1 MANSFHGLI
10 RSIRK
15 EARAAGP
22 RAVAELHAFEQH
34 ATGVAS
40 ELSALMAKR
49 KLSQREVG
57 RRAHIAQPEISKILS
72 GKSNPRIRT
81 VQKLAHAVG
90 AKLRLVPIRP
100 ARPAK
105 LRRLRK

>member
-1 MANSFHGLI
+1 MASSFDALI

-15 EARAAGP
+15 EAHVAGP
-22 RAVAELHAFEQH
+22 RAVAELRAFEQY
-34 ATGVAS
+34 AKGVAT
-40 ELSALMAKR
+40 ELSELMAKR

-90 AKLRLVPIRP
+90 AELRIVPTRA
-100 ARPAK
+100 ARTAR
-105 LRRLRK
+105 LRRAGR